1 MLTFLHLNSLKAIKI
16 NTHTRRNSIR
26 LGRRSVRC
34 DSTVEMS
41 TEKHQIKVS
50 NGDDSVEICRVLN
63 GMWQTS
69 GRWGRIDRDNV
80 VESMLR
86 YSDAGLSTFDM
97 ADHYGPAE
105 DLYVIFINRVRRE
118 RPPDVLEKVRGLT
131 KWVPSPVKMTRSFVE
146 SNINVSRKRMDVSC
160 LGMLQFH
167 WWDYANSWC
176 LDALKHL
183 ADLKDEGME
192 QLWVVFYQS
201 SSLIPTY
208 PFRLLVLHLIL
219 PPYKS
224 TKGWLMH
231 GEDGVYSKYCFKC

>member
-97 ADHYGPAE
+97 ADHSTEAE
-105 DLYVIFINRVRRE
+105 KSSVVVMNGKDCLEMCGVVNGMWQTSGGWGKIDRDNAVDAMLRYA
-118 RPPDVLEKVRGLT
+118 DVGLAT
-131 KWVPSPVKMTRSFVE
+131 FDM
-146 SNINVSRKRMDVSC
+146 
-160 LGMLQFH
+160 
-167 WWDYANSWC
+167 
-176 LDALKHL
+176 
-183 ADLKDEGME
+183 AD
-192 QLWVVFYQS
+192 
-201 SSLIPTY
+201 I
-208 PFRLLVLHLIL
+208 
-219 PPYKS
+219 
-224 TKGWLMH
+224 
-231 GEDGVYSKYCFKC
+231 